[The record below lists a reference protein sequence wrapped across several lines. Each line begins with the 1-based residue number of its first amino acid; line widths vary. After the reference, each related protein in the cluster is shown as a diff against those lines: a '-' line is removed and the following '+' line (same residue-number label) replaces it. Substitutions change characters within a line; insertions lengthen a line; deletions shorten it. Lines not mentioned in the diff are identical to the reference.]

1 MYNAAMRRA
10 ATLGG
15 AVDQAVNTMYE
26 RQEENKAF
34 GAKLK
39 ALEAM
44 LQTHSTKFGL
54 APEDV
59 RQFLSVDPN
68 ESPKQRYLRVG
79 GFIEGTMKA
88 AEMAKT
94 LAETAKMGAGPG
106 GQLMTLED
114 FQKLPSTLDA
124 KASPVPGQPGLV
136 RVESYNLRSPASERL
151 TPVDAGDRILFTDAA
166 GKVVRTEQK
175 GAAPQPGYEY
185 VTPGA
190 QPTSAQPAAAPAS
203 GVPAS
208 LSRFASAAQSAGTA
222 GPMSV
227 LGQFAP
233 PPAARP
239 AAAPAPVPA
248 AQPTPAS
255 APQRVMRAILGSPQ
269 AKQEAEAAA
278 ARQAAVGRRI
288 QATDVAI
295 DSLDQ
300 VLKRTSRYSVG
311 TGSLLSLIP
320 GTDAATVKALLKNV
334 QANTAFSELRDLKDD
349 KTTLGQVAVK
359 EIELL
364 QNAATPLDP
373 GMDVATFK
381 EQALKLKERFQQTKQ
396 RLMQLEEDRRRG
408 LDAPSEAYY
417 KLGGKSLEDLTK
429 EAPDQ
434 TAQGL
439 TREEAAKVPNG
450 RFRLGRDGRWYP
462 IAPGAGK

>member
-1 MYNAAMRRA
+1 MAYQPVQRNAGEIMYNAAMRRA

-59 RQFLSVDPN
+59 KQFLSVDPN

-94 LAETAKMGAGPG
+94 LAETQKLGAGPG

-185 VTPGA
+185 VTPSA
-190 QPTSAQPAAAPAS
+190 QPPSAQPATAPAA

-208 LSRFASAAQSAGTA
+208 LSRFVSAAQSAGTA

-233 PPAARP
+233 TPAPKPAATP
-239 AAAPAPVPA
+239 TAAPA
-248 AQPTPAS
+248 AQPTPPS
-255 APQRVMRAILGSPQ
+255 APQRMMRAIPGSPQ
-269 AKQEAEAAA
+269 EKQEAEAAA
-278 ARQAAVGRRI
+278 ARQAAYTRRI
-288 QATDVAI
+288 EAADVAMN
-295 DSLDQ
+295 SLDE
-300 VLKRTSRYSVG
+300 VLARVSPLSVG
-311 TGSLLSLIP
+311 IGSLLKAIP
-320 GTDAATVKALLKNV
+320 GTDAANIKSLLKNV
-334 QANTAFSELRDLKDD
+334 QATTAFSELKDLKED
-349 KTTLGQVAVK
+349 KTTLGQVAVR

-364 QNAATPLDP
+364 QNAATALDME
-373 GMDVATFK
+373 MDTDLFK
-381 EQALKLKERFQQTKQ
+381 KQARQLRARFEQTKR
-396 RLMQLEEDRRRG
+396 RLMMLEEERRQGR
-408 LDAPSEAYY
+408 DTPSEAYY
-417 KLGGKSLEDLTK
+417 KAGGKSLDDLNK
-429 EAPDQ
+429 EATAATAGDDP
-434 TAQGL
+434 TAALRAQGW
-439 TREEAAKVPNG
+439 TVK
-450 RFRLGRDGRWYP
+450 
-462 IAPGAGK
+462 KK

>member
-1 MYNAAMRRA
+1 MAYQPVQRNAGEIMYNAAMRRA
-10 ATLGG
+10 QTLGG
-15 AVDQAVNTMYE
+15 AFDTAVNTMYE

-34 GAKLK
+34 GSKLK

-44 LQTHSTKFGL
+44 LQTHSSKFGL

-185 VTPGA
+185 VTVGG
-190 QPTSAQPAAAPAS
+190 QPAPTQAPAAPAS

-222 GPMSV
+222 GPMAV

-233 PPAARP
+233 APASRP
-239 AAAPAPVPA
+239 AAAPA
-248 AQPTPAS
+248 AQPEPAPAS
-255 APQRVMRAILGSPQ
+255 QRIMRPIPGSPQ

-278 ARQAAVGRRI
+278 TRAAATTRRI
-288 QATDVAI
+288 ESADAAI
-295 DSLDQ
+295 KSLDE
-300 VLKRTSRYSVG
+300 VLTRVSPLSVG
-311 TGSLLSLIP
+311 MGSLLKSVP
-320 GTDAATVKALLKNV
+320 STDAADINALLKNV
-334 QANTAFSELRDLKDD
+334 QASTAFNELKDLKED

-364 QNAATPLDP
+364 QNAATALDMGMSTPLFRKQAEQLRAKFE
-373 GMDVATFK
+373 ATK
-381 EQALKLKERFQQTKQ
+381 R
-396 RLMQLEEDRRRG
+396 RLMLLEEER
-408 LDAPSEAYY
+408 
-417 KLGGKSLEDLTK
+417 K
-429 EAPDQ
+429 
-434 TAQGL
+434 QGL
-439 TREEAAKVPNG
+439 TTPSAAYYQAGGLPLDTLNK
-450 RFRLGRDGRWYP
+450 LST
-462 IAPGAGK
+462 APTAGEDPTAALRAQGWTVKKK

>member
-1 MYNAAMRRA
+1 MAYQPVQRNAGEIMYNAAMRRA

-59 RQFLSVDPN
+59 KQFLSVDPN

-190 QPTSAQPAAAPAS
+190 QPPAAPAS

-208 LSRFASAAQSAGTA
+208 LSRFASAAQAPGTA

-233 PPAARP
+233 PPAPKP
-239 AAAPAPVPA
+239 AAAPA
-248 AQPTPAS
+248 AQPQS
-255 APQRVMRAILGSPQ
+255 AGTSQRIMRPIPGSPQ

-278 ARQAAVGRRI
+278 ARQAGVTRRI
-288 QATDVAI
+288 ESADAAI
-295 DSLDQ
+295 KSLDE
-300 VLKRTSRYSVG
+300 VLTRVSPLSVG
-311 TGSLLSLIP
+311 MGSLLKSVP
-320 GTDAATVKALLKNV
+320 STDAADINALLKNV
-334 QANTAFSELRDLKDD
+334 QASTAFNELKDLKED

-364 QNAATPLDP
+364 QNAATALDMGMSTPLFRKQAEQLRAKFETTKRRLMLLEEERKQGRDTPSAAYYEAGGLPLDTLNKISTAP
-373 GMDVATFK
+373 TAGEDPTA
-381 EQALKLKERFQQTKQ
+381 ALR
-396 RLMQLEEDRRRG
+396 
-408 LDAPSEAYY
+408 
-417 KLGGKSLEDLTK
+417 
-429 EAPDQ
+429 
-434 TAQGL
+434 AQGW
-439 TREEAAKVPNG
+439 TVK
-450 RFRLGRDGRWYP
+450 
-462 IAPGAGK
+462 KK